1 MICRSSW
8 VSSPRVTVKG
18 LTVGDRISI
27 YTAGGAL
34 VTHATAADTEYHA
47 DLADGIY
54 VVRVN
59 GMAKKVESHR

>member
-1 MICRSSW
+1 MTDKSYFYMLLLLFSQ
-8 VSSPRVTVKG
+8 
-18 LTVGDRISI
+18 
-27 YTAGGAL
+27 
-34 VTHATAADTEYHA
+34 HATAADTEYHA